1 MKHIVIHL
9 IVLTLLISSLSGCA
23 PSDEEKI
30 ASVDELNSVV
40 HQLISEEKYDDAKN
54 YLLCQEENKQ
64 VKDELSYLLLETEKA
79 RYSKITSELKSLTG
93 DENREKQIEL
103 VEQLE
108 DIYYNLRDI
117 PDKDIED
124 FAEFRDM
131 IAYTATIEGTKLRG
145 VLYTTY
151 ISYCSEGSKADKLF
165 QAFDVFSKND
175 FVEGSRK
182 LVNALVDVPEDLLVI
197 TDALSLSLRNEKKE
211 DLHTVLKIAKA
222 LAIMSTAECS
232 ITSKDI
238 SENYGEI
245 DTGLEENS
253 FNYNYTLSSSE
264 ITTLKEECGT
274 SSNGKVLVLHS
285 RAGFRKDPELDVHID
300 FMRNISEEYLPENLA
315 EVEYIILV
323 ESTCTENGKY
333 DKGTIA
339 LDVNTRLCLYKVGN
353 ATPVYKTS
361 TITERAPSL
370 FISGED
376 VPEYK
381 YAHSPDATEQIAE
394 ILNVL
399 NELVA

>member
-1 MKHIVIHL
+1 MKRIVIFL

-23 PSDEEKI
+23 PSEEEQR
-30 ASVDELNSVV
+30 AAVDELNSVV
-40 HQLISEEKYDDAKN
+40 YQLINEEKYDDAKN
-54 YLLCQEENKQ
+54 YLLSQEENKL
-64 VKDELSYLLLETEKA
+64 VKDELSHLLLETEKA
-79 RYSKITSELKSLTG
+79 RYNKIASELNSLTG
-93 DENREKQIEL
+93 YEDREKQIEL

-108 DIYYNLRDI
+108 DI
-117 PDKDIED
+117 EG
-124 FAEFRDM
+124 FSEFRDM

-151 ISYCSEGSKADKLF
+151 ISYCSEGSKADRLY

-175 FVEGSRK
+175 FVEGSIK
-182 LVNALVDVPEDLLVI
+182 LVNALEDTPEDLLVI
-197 TDALSLSLRNEKKE
+197 TDALSLSLRNERKE
-211 DLHTVLKIAKA
+211 DLHTALKIAKA

-232 ITSKDI
+232 ITGKDN
-238 SENYGEI
+238 SENYSEI
-245 DTGLEENS
+245 DANVEKDA

-264 ITTLKEECGT
+264 IATLKEECGT

-285 RAGFRKDPELDVHID
+285 REEFKKDKELDIHID
-300 FMRNISEEYLPENLA
+300 FMRTFSEEYLPETLA

-323 ESTCTENGKY
+323 ESTCTENGEY

-339 LDVNTRLCLYKVGN
+339 LDVNARMRLYKVGN
-353 ATPVYKTS
+353 ATPVYSTN

-381 YAHSPDATEQIAE
+381 YAYSPDATEQIVE

-399 NELVA
+399 NGLVG